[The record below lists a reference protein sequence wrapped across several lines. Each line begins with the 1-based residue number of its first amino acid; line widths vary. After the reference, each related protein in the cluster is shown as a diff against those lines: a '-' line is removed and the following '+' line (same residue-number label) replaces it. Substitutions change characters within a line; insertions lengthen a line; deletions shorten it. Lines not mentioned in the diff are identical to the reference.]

1 MHTHAQACTHAEQ
14 IPGLLSQAQ
23 DTHIL
28 NLCLQ
33 SDPDSR
39 RPLVFFIFKLKSV
52 QCSSVFILIKDD
64 ENFTGNLLF
73 PGIKT

>member
-14 IPGLLSQAQ
+14 IPGLPSQAQ
-23 DTHIL
+23 DMHIL

-33 SDPDSR
+33 SDPDSQ

-52 QCSSVFILIKDD
+52 QYSSVFILIKDD

>member
-1 MHTHAQACTHAEQ
+1 MQNKYQDC
-14 IPGLLSQAQ
+14 PSQAQ
-23 DTHIL
+23 DMHIL

-33 SDPDSR
+33 SDPDSQ